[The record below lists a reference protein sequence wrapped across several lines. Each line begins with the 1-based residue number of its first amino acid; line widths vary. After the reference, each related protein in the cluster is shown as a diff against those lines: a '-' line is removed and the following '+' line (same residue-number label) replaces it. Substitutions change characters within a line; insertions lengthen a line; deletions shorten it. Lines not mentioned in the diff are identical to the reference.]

1 MSAARSTS
9 ATPATP
15 APPSLARQV
24 LALLWKDV
32 RVELRAGEL
41 IYATV
46 LFSGI
51 IVLLFSFAFLGGS
64 LPTIEVLAGVL
75 WVAISIAGL
84 LGIGRSFERERE
96 ADTLRA
102 LLLAPV
108 DRSAVYLAKLLSI
121 ALLMLLVAAV
131 VLPGLMLLFGMQVGP
146 LSSWLRPGALLAL
159 GILGFSAVA
168 ALFGASLGR
177 ARVREVLLP
186 LLVYPLTVPVLLAGA
201 RGTYA
206 ILYGTPESLVD
217 AARWLKFLLLFDSL
231 AVICGL
237 WLFEPLCA
245 TE

>member
-1 MSAARSTS
+1 MTAF
-9 ATPATP
+9 
-15 APPSLARQV
+15 ARQV
-24 LALLWKDV
+24 AMLLWKDV

-41 IYATV
+41 IYATL
-46 LFSGI
+46 LFAII

-64 LPTIEVLAGVL
+64 PPTVEVMAGVL
-75 WVAISIAGL
+75 WVALSLSGM
-84 LGIGRSFERERE
+84 LGISRSFERERE

-108 DRSAVYLAKLLSI
+108 ERPALYLAKLLSVS
-121 ALLMLLVAAV
+121 LLMMALCV
-131 VLPGLMLLFGMQVGP
+131 VVVPALCLLFGMQVGD
-146 LSSWLRPGALLAL
+146 LLAWGRLSLLLVL
-159 GILGFSAVA
+159 GIIGFAAVA

-186 LLVYPLTVPVLLAGA
+186 LLVYPLVVPVLLAGA

-206 ILYGTPESLVD
+206 VLYGTPESLAD
-217 AARWLKFLLLFDSL
+217 AARWLKFLLVFDSL
-231 AVICGL
+231 AVIGGL

>member
-1 MSAARSTS
+1 MSASR
-9 ATPATP
+9 
-15 APPSLARQV
+15 PSLVRQI
-24 LALLWKDV
+24 LTLLWKDV
-32 RVELRAGEL
+32 RVEVRAGEL
-41 IYATV
+41 IFATM
-46 LFSGI
+46 LFSAI

-75 WVAISIAGL
+75 WVALSLAGM
-84 LGIGRSFERERE
+84 LGISRSFERERE

-108 DRSAVYLAKLLSI
+108 DRTAVYLAKLLAI

-131 VLPGLMLLFGMQVGP
+131 VLPGLVLLFGMDLGP
-146 LSSWLRPGALLAL
+146 PGSWLRLGALLVL
-159 GILGFSAVA
+159 GVIGFAAVA

-177 ARVREVLLP
+177 ARVREILLP

-206 ILYGTPESLVD
+206 ILYGTPESLAD

-237 WLFEPLCA
+237 WLFEPLSA

>member
-1 MSAARSTS
+1 M
-9 ATPATP
+9 TPASFP
-15 APPSLARQV
+15 RQV
-24 LALLWKDV
+24 AMLLWKDV

-41 IYATV
+41 IYATL
-46 LFSGI
+46 LFALI
-51 IVLLFSFAFLGGS
+51 VVLLFSFAFLGGS
-64 LPTIEVLAGVL
+64 SPTVEVMAGVL
-75 WVAISIAGL
+75 WVALSLSGM

-108 DRSAVYLAKLLSI
+108 ERSALYLAKLLSVS
-121 ALLMLLVAAV
+121 LLMLLLCAV
-131 VLPGLMLLFGMQVGP
+131 VVPALCLLFGMQVGDAKA
-146 LSSWLRPGALLAL
+146 WGLLTLLLTL
-159 GILGFSAVA
+159 GIIGFAAVA

-186 LLVYPLTVPVLLAGA
+186 LLVYPLIVPVLLAGA

-206 ILYGTPESLVD
+206 ILYGTPESLDD
-217 AARWLKFLLLFDSL
+217 AVRWLKFLLVFDSL
-231 AVICGL
+231 AVMGGL

>member
-1 MSAARSTS
+1 MSAF
-9 ATPATP
+9 
-15 APPSLARQV
+15 LRQV
-24 LALLWKDV
+24 AMLLWKDV

-41 IYATV
+41 IYATL
-46 LFSGI
+46 LFAAI
-51 IVLLFSFAFLGGS
+51 VVLLFSFAFLGGS
-64 LPTIEVLAGVL
+64 PPTVEVMAGVL
-75 WVAISIAGL
+75 WVALSLSGM

-108 DRSAVYLAKLLSI
+108 ERSALYLAKLLSVS
-121 ALLMLLVAAV
+121 LLMMALCAV
-131 VLPGLMLLFGMQVGP
+131 VVPGLCLLFGMQVGD
-146 LSSWLRPGALLAL
+146 LLAWGRLILLLFL
-159 GILGFSAVA
+159 GIVGFAAVA

-186 LLVYPLTVPVLLAGA
+186 LLVYPLVVPVLLGGA

-206 ILYGTPESLVD
+206 ILYGTPESLAD
-217 AARWLKFLLLFDSL
+217 AARWLKFLLVFDSL
-231 AVICGL
+231 AVIGGL

>member
-1 MSAARSTS
+1 MSAPR
-9 ATPATP
+9 
-15 APPSLARQV
+15 PSLLRQV
-24 LALLWKDV
+24 LSLLWKDV
-32 RVELRAGEL
+32 RVEVRAGEL
-41 IYATV
+41 IFATM
-46 LFSGI
+46 LFSAI
-51 IVLLFSFAFLGGS
+51 IVLLFSFAFLGGA

-75 WVAISIAGL
+75 WVALSLAGM
-84 LGIGRSFERERE
+84 LGISRSFERERE

-108 DRSAVYLAKLLSI
+108 ERTAVYLAKLLAI

-131 VLPGLMLLFGMQVGP
+131 VLPGLVLLFGMDLGP
-146 LSSWLRPGALLAL
+146 PSSWLRLAALLVL
-159 GILGFSAVA
+159 GVIGFAAVA

-177 ARVREVLLP
+177 ARVREILLP

-217 AARWLKFLLLFDSL
+217 AARWLKFLLLFDGM

-237 WLFEPLCA
+237 WLFEPLSA